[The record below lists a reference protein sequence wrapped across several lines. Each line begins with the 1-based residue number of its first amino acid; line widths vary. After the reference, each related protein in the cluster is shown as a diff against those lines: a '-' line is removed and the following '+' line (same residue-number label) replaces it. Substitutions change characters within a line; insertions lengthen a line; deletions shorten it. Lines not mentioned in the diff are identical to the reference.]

1 MVDVLRGNR
10 DESSIQVNNA
20 NIFCY
25 VGRSIQGKE
34 LVFFFIFTI
43 SIHFVYLFLS
53 LNDFLR
59 GKINHTRPPL
69 KHAQI
74 HDKTPFLDSPIVAIE
89 L

>member
-1 MVDVLRGNR
+1 MKAEDWCLLKFKVLAIYLPRLSLVVGVLRGNR

-25 VGRSIQGKE
+25 VGRSIHGEE

-43 SIHFVYLFLS
+43 SIQFVYRFLS

-59 GKINHTRPPL
+59 GKTTSDH
-69 KHAQI
+69 H
-74 HDKTPFLDSPIVAIE
+74 
-89 L
+89 